1 MLTQVVG
8 AEDCGLYSRTCMRI
22 NLSMTRIQHMHL
34 STNVG
39 VWLYAYNWSVS
50 EIISRSRIERK
61 TESVVNMH
69 ACFATNPKR
78 ASVAS
83 MKSSGCPM
91 FEGIA
96 TAFAQLL
103 HLPARHQKHW
113 LQIHLAWAPRQRAWH
128 WGLTDILDATTLST
142 IIRFGWTIHQWIIYI
157 YTCEMASAEK
167 IRLKL
172 GATQVHSLFS
182 FPAHL
187 IARWSINQG
196 PGRKLVHPF
205 RPNKLAISSL
215 GPICTQRWHSP
226 IPMRLSP
233 LDWTRL
239 ASDIQNTWWG
249 LVERKI
255 WW

>member
-91 FEGIA
+91 FEGIV
-96 TAFAQLL
+96 AQLL

-142 IIRFGWTIHQWIIYI
+142 IIRFGWTIHQWNIYI
-157 YTCEMASAEK
+157 YIHMWD
-167 IRLKL
+167 
-172 GATQVHSLFS
+172 GF
-182 FPAHL
+182 
-187 IARWSINQG
+187 
-196 PGRKLVHPF
+196 GRKDKVKVGCHP
-205 RPNKLAISSL
+205 
-215 GPICTQRWHSP
+215 GPLTFFFPCA
-226 IPMRLSP
+226 
-233 LDWTRL
+233 LD
-239 ASDIQNTWWG
+239 S
-249 LVERKI
+249 
-255 WW
+255 